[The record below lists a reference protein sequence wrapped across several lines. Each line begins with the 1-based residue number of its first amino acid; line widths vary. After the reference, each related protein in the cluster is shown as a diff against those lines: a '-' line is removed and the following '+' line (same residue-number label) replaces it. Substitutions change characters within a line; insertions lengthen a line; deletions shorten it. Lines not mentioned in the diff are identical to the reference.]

1 MEHCLSCNST
11 LKTGEKECWACSA
24 VVAEKNPKTSL
35 HARFQTVIKVLF
47 IMFAVLTPLALV
59 LPLLTP
65 VGVKTQVTRIV
76 SPALARVI
84 GEASGVKYVVQ
95 EALFAPTVVTK
106 WPVETVAVPEPV

>member
-1 MEHCLSCNST
+1 MLLPGLPSLLRRAADGLST
-11 LKTGEKECWACSA
+11 R
-24 VVAEKNPKTSL
+24 
-35 HARFQTVIKVLF
+35 ARR
-47 IMFAVLTPLALV
+47 TPLALV